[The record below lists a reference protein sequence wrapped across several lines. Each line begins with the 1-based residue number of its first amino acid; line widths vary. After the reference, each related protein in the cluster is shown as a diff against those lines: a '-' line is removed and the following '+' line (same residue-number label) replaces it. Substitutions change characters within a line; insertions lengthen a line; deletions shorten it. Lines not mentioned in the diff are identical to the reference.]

1 MKLISYI
8 YNDERRIGHMSDSDK
23 IIDVTSYSKYTNL
36 NDFIAEEKYKSQDI
50 TDYIHSDKA
59 IFVNIEEIKI
69 IRPIK
74 PRSMRDAYAFRQH
87 VETSR
92 KNRGLDMIK
101 EFDQF
106 PVYYYSNA
114 DGVVGPGDIII
125 NDVFMEKLD
134 FELEIAAVIGQ
145 KGRDI
150 SCKEADDY
158 IAGFMIMNDLSAR
171 HIQMEEM
178 KLNLGPA
185 KGKDF
190 ATSIGPAIVTLD
202 ELKEKTIET
211 DKGNHY
217 SLDMKCFV
225 NDKKVSSDNL
235 KNISWTFA
243 QIIERISMGTTI
255 YPGDV
260 IGSGTCATGCF
271 LELNQSNNEQW
282 LQKGDRVELK
292 VEELGQLL
300 NTIR

>member
-8 YNDERRIGHMSDSDK
+8 HNDERRIGHLANSNK
-23 IIDVTSYSKYTNL
+23 IIDITSYSKYTSL
-36 NDFIAEEKYKSQDI
+36 NDFITEEKYRSQKI

-59 IFVNIEEIKI
+59 VTVNIEEIKI

-74 PRSMRDAYAFRQH
+74 PRSVRDAYAFRQH

-114 DGVVGPGDIII
+114 DGVIGPGDIII
-125 NDVFMEKLD
+125 NDIFMEKLD
-134 FELEIAAVIGQ
+134 FELEVAAVIGR
-145 KGRDI
+145 KGRDV
-150 SCKEADDY
+150 SCNEADDY
-158 IAGFMIMNDLSAR
+158 IAGFMIMNDFSAR

-202 ELKEKTIET
+202 E
-211 DKGNHY
+211 
-217 SLDMKCFV
+217 
-225 NDKKVSSDNL
+225 
-235 KNISWTFA
+235 
-243 QIIERISMGTTI
+243 
-255 YPGDV
+255 
-260 IGSGTCATGCF
+260 
-271 LELNQSNNEQW
+271 
-282 LQKGDRVELK
+282 
-292 VEELGQLL
+292 
-300 NTIR
+300 